1 MQNALDLAFI
11 ESFGS
16 TDIPEIHHRV
26 FAYYESVT
34 DSFLTLMKALLPW
47 FFVLSAFYTASQITK
62 VSHVKAAK
70 KTVDNAYHLIRVSH
84 LNEKV
89 N

>member
-1 MQNALDLAFI
+1 MSSCFYEVQNALDLTFI

-16 TDIPEIHHRV
+16 TDIPEMHHKV
-26 FAYYESVT
+26 FDYYESVT

-62 VSHVKAAK
+62 VSHLTPNG
-70 KTVDNAYHLIRVSH
+70 KTVG
-84 LNEKV
+84 
-89 N
+89 